1 MKAYILGGNANL
13 EVEVKRRSISEC
25 GLVRI
30 VDDCGVV
37 YETHLSNVIFVGG
50 EEYGEKET

>member
-1 MKAYILGGNANL
+1 MKAYILGGNTNL

-30 VDDCGVV
+30 LDEYGVW
-37 YETHLSNVIFVGG
+37 YETHLSNVIFVGV
-50 EEYGEKET
+50 EYGEKES